1 MKIEVDGQCGVIE
14 GGNNSGNI
22 DVSFEGEYYAERMKE
37 VNADLYHL
45 LNENET
51 GLYNQEF
58 QKNKTVYAYVHLN
71 FSDLAD
77 FAEAVGTYPF
87 EEGGMKVTM
96 FERTIDIDLND
107 IIEGQGHSLS
117 SYKNAS
123 MKTLGTGTKSRS
135 KRWNLT
141 IRPKAI
147 ESDRIIPV
155 KWGPGNHRS

>member
-1 MKIEVDGQCGVIE
+1 
-14 GGNNSGNI
+14 
-22 DVSFEGEYYAERMKE
+22 MKE

-51 GLYNQEF
+51 GLYTQEF

-96 FERTIDIDLND
+96 FERTICIDLID

-117 SYKNAS
+117 SYKKCFDEDTWDRYKVS
-123 MKTLGTGTKSRS
+123 SS